1 MTPELATL
9 TNSSSIQASPEQL
22 SAKDDDSC
30 PPLFQLPES
39 IVSRKTSSTSLGQSL
54 KASSQL
60 TSETP
65 PIPTAK
71 GGIIR
76 RLSSRAS
83 RTISSR
89 RRQSSAAPA
98 SRDTSVGP
106 CIFRRRSDS
115 NTTAP
120 PEYAP
125 ATTDSE
131 SDAEERD
138 EIGSLRIF
146 GLEEVSQ
153 EPSIS
158 QLSTSG
164 AMAGPVIPFFVQQGT
179 RLRKV
184 SKKSK
189 SKRISLAYEPETFT
203 LVWDKSRPN
212 KSIHVDEIREI
223 RSGSDVQQYAIDF
236 NIPEAER
243 HGWFSIIYSD
253 PIKRRTKL
261 MHLIA
266 DNMSTSA
273 AWISFL
279 EGMLKYRQEMMTSLM
294 SFKPEAVA
302 EYWQRETLKQSGG
315 QRDADNTGELDLASI
330 KRVCSNLHIYSSQG
344 ALEDSFDVCDVRRKH
359 KLNFEEFLAFVA
371 HLNQR
376 RDVQR
381 IVRSVAA
388 SPEAGLT
395 FSEFLRFLSEFQNEN
410 ISNLGA
416 WETVYRTH
424 AGIPSSIELDE
435 SVIMTETAF
444 ISFLSS
450 ARNGPLE
457 DLPQNYKLDRPVSD
471 YFISS
476 SHNTYLLGRQYLGE
490 SSVEGYI
497 AALGGGCRCVEVDC
511 WDGSDG
517 QPIVVHGRTLTTS
530 ISFSEVMRCI
540 NKYAFVRSQEAL
552 WISLEVHCNPAQ
564 QAIMANTIRETFG
577 ARLVTE
583 PLPERETT
591 LPTPDELKGRVLIKV
606 KKPRE
611 DYPNSEPAGRRR
623 GNSLT
628 SMNSPLVRPSM
639 SDTASFLAPSQSLPQ
654 SPLLSPSHVSRRLVS
669 KSRVNTIAEGEVPDI
684 ASISTST
691 SDNESGSEI
700 GSSRRSANKTVPVLG
715 QLGVY
720 CAGLKF
726 HGFDHP
732 EAKSFNHIFSFMETS
747 FARHSQSKEKKMA
760 LEIHNMRHLMRV
772 YPDGIRLGSTNFDP
786 IAYWRRG
793 VQMAAVNWQTF
804 DLGMQLNRAMFQGG
818 VDQSGYVLKPPE
830 LRGIQVG
837 PYNHDVAECGK
848 KERSVVAFSIDVL
861 SAQQLMRPANLPSN
875 KSMDPYI
882 EVEVFHANDKRGKK
896 DVSNSNTHQLDTPLK
911 FQTEVIRENGFNPM
925 FIDGHF
931 NFRVTTQYPELVFV
945 RWSVKLSNDGESY
958 SSKDRSSVATF
969 TAKLCNLKE
978 GYRTLP
984 LLNHTGEQ
992 YLFSRLFCKITKQP
1006 IVKTMVD
1013 VPVAAPEPGKLNRLG
1028 KALGRINTSPRS
1040 TLERSSYASEK
1051 TSMEKS
1057 SFES

>member
-1 MTPELATL
+1 
-9 TNSSSIQASPEQL
+9 
-22 SAKDDDSC
+22 
-30 PPLFQLPES
+30 
-39 IVSRKTSSTSLGQSL
+39 
-54 KASSQL
+54 
-60 TSETP
+60 
-65 PIPTAK
+65 
-71 GGIIR
+71 
-76 RLSSRAS
+76 
-83 RTISSR
+83 
-89 RRQSSAAPA
+89 
-98 SRDTSVGP
+98 
-106 CIFRRRSDS
+106 
-115 NTTAP
+115 
-120 PEYAP
+120 
-125 ATTDSE
+125 
-131 SDAEERD
+131 
-138 EIGSLRIF
+138 
-146 GLEEVSQ
+146 
-153 EPSIS
+153 
-158 QLSTSG
+158 
-164 AMAGPVIPFFVQQGT
+164 MAGPVIPFLVQQGT

-189 SKRISLAYEPETFT
+189 SKRISLAYEPETNT

-212 KSIHVDEIREI
+212 KSIHVDEIKEI
-223 RSGSDVQQYAIDF
+223 RTDTDVQQYAIDC
-236 NIPEAER
+236 NVPELER
-243 HGWFSIIYSD
+243 QGWFSIIYSD
-253 PIKRRTKL
+253 PIKRKTKL

-266 DNMSTSA
+266 DNMATLA
-273 AWISFL
+273 AWVNFL
-279 EGMLKYRQEMMTSLM
+279 SAMLKYRQEMMTSLM

-302 EYWQRETLKQSGG
+302 EYWQREISKQYNGHCDS
-315 QRDADNTGELDLASI
+315 DVGELDLASV
-330 KRVCSNLHIYSSQG
+330 KRICSNLHIYSSQT
-344 ALEDSFDVCDVRRKH
+344 ALEDSFDACDVRRRSR
-359 KLNFEEFLAFVA
+359 LNFNEFLAFVS

-381 IVRSVAA
+381 IIRSVAA
-388 SPEAGLT
+388 SPEVGLT
-395 FSEFLRFLSEFQNEN
+395 FNEFLRFLNEFQKEDT
-410 ISNLGA
+410 SDRRS
-416 WETVYRTH
+416 WEAIYRAHT
-424 AGIPSSIELDE
+424 GIASSIEVDE
-435 SVIMTETAF
+435 SIIMTEPAF

-457 DLPQNYKLDRPVSD
+457 DLPQNYKLEHPVSD

-530 ISFSEVMRCI
+530 ISFSEAMRCI

-577 ARLVTE
+577 ARLITE
-583 PLPERETT
+583 PLPGHETS
-591 LPTPDELKGRVLIKV
+591 LPSPEELKGRVLIKV
-606 KKPRE
+606 KKPR
-611 DYPNSEPAGRRR
+611 DDGPIAEPAGRRR
-623 GNSLT
+623 GNSLN
-628 SMNSPLVRPSM
+628 SMNSPLARPSM
-639 SDTASFLAPSQSLPQ
+639 SDSPSFLAPSQSLPQ

-691 SDNESGSEI
+691 SDNESGSEL
-700 GSSRRSANKTVPVLG
+700 GTTRRSANKTVPVLG

-726 HGFDHP
+726 QGFDHP
-732 EAKSFNHIFSFMETS
+732 EAKAFNHIFSFMETS

-818 VDQSGYVLKPPE
+818 VDQSGYVLKPEE

-848 KERSVVAFSIDVL
+848 KERSVVSFSIDVL
-861 SAQQLMRPANLPSN
+861 SAQQLMRPANLPAN

-896 DVSNSNTHQLDTPLK
+896 EASNSNTHHLDSPLK
-911 FQTEVIRENGFNPM
+911 VQTEVIRENGFNPM

-958 SSKDRSSVATF
+958 SSKDRASVATF

-978 GYRTLP
+978 GFRTLP

-992 YLFSRLFCKITKQP
+992 YLFSRLFCRITKDP

-1013 VPVAAPEPGKLNRLG
+1013 APMMIAEPGKLNRLG
-1028 KALGRINTSPRS
+1028 KALGRMNTSPRG
-1040 TLERSSYASEK
+1040 TQERSIASEK

>member
-1 MTPELATL
+1 MTPDMATL
-9 TNSSSIQASPEQL
+9 TNSSSIQASPEIF
-22 SAKDDDSC
+22 SAKDDEFC
-30 PPLFQLPES
+30 PPSFQLPES
-39 IVSRKTSSTSLGQSL
+39 IISRKTSSASLRQSL
-54 KASSQL
+54 RTASQPP
-60 TSETP
+60 SETP
-65 PIPTAK
+65 PIPTPK

-76 RLSSRAS
+76 RISSRAS

-89 RRQSSAAPA
+89 RRQSSAAPPA
-98 SRDTSVGP
+98 SRDASVGP

-125 ATTDSE
+125 TTTDSE
-131 SDAEERD
+131 SDPEERD
-138 EIGSLRIF
+138 EIASLRIF
-146 GLEEVSQ
+146 GFEDVAKELPLSQ
-153 EPSIS
+153 
-158 QLSTSG
+158 QSTSG
-164 AMAGPVIPFFVQQGT
+164 AMAGPVIPFFIQQGT

-184 SKKSK
+184 SKKSR
-189 SKRISLAYEPETFT
+189 SKRICLAYEPETNT

-212 KSIHVDEIREI
+212 KSVHVDEIKEI
-223 RSGSDVQQYAIDF
+223 RTGSDVQQYAIDCAV
-236 NIPEAER
+236 PDSER
-243 HGWFSIIYSD
+243 TGWFSIIYGD

-266 DNMSTSA
+266 DDLATCD
-273 AWISFL
+273 AWIKFL
-279 EGMLKYRQEMMTSLM
+279 DAMLKYRQEMMTSLM

-315 QRDADNTGELDLASI
+315 QRNSDETGELDLNSI
-330 KRVCSNLHIYSSQG
+330 KRVCSNLHIYSSQS
-344 ALEDSFDVCDVRRKH
+344 ALEDSFGACDLRRRN
-359 KLNFEEFLAFVA
+359 KLNFDEFLAFVSR
-371 HLNQR
+371 LKQR

-381 IVRSVAA
+381 IIRSVAV
-388 SPEAGLT
+388 SPEIGLT
-395 FSEFLRFLSEFQNEN
+395 FNEFLRFLREFQKEDV
-410 ISNLGA
+410 SDLES
-416 WETVYRTH
+416 WKHVYRTF
-424 AGIPSSIELDE
+424 ACKDSTLDLDE
-435 SVIMTETAF
+435 SVIMTEPQF
-444 ISFLSS
+444 VSFLSS
-450 ARNGPLE
+450 VRNGPLE
-457 DLPQNYKLDRPVSD
+457 DLPQTYRLDRPASD

-476 SHNTYLLGRQYLGE
+476 SHNTYLLGRQFIGE

-517 QPIVVHGRTLTTS
+517 QPLVVHGRTLTTA
-530 ISFSEVMRCI
+530 INFGEVMRCI

-564 QAIMANTIRETFG
+564 QAIMAHTIRETFG

-583 PLPERETT
+583 PLPGRETS

-606 KKPRE
+606 KKPR
-611 DYPNSEPAGRRR
+611 DDMPVNEPTGRRR
-623 GNSLT
+623 GNSL
-628 SMNSPLVRPSM
+628 NSPLARPSV
-639 SDTASFLAPSQSLPQ
+639 SDAASFLAPSQSLPQ
-654 SPLLSPSHVSRRLVS
+654 SPLLSPSLPGRRLVG

-684 ASISTST
+684 ASVSTST
-691 SDNESGSEI
+691 SDNESGNESA
-700 GSSRRSANKTVPVLG
+700 SSRRSANKTVPVLG

-726 HGFDHP
+726 QGFDTP
-732 EAKSFNHIFSFMETS
+732 EAKTFNHIFSFMESS

-760 LEIHNMRHLMRV
+760 LEIHNMRYLMRV

-848 KERSVVAFSIDVL
+848 KERSVVAFNIDVL
-861 SAQQLMRPANLPSN
+861 SAQQLMRPANLPAN

-882 EVEVFHANDKRGKK
+882 EVEVFHANDKRDKTGA
-896 DVSNSNTHQLDTPLK
+896 SNSTTHELDSPLK
-911 FQTEVIRENGFNPM
+911 YQTEVIRENGFNPM

-931 NFRVTTQYPELVFV
+931 HFRVTTQYPELVFV

-958 SSKDRSSVATF
+958 SNKDRASVATF

-992 YLFSRLFCKITKQP
+992 YLFSRLFCKITKEP

-1013 VPVAAPEPGKLNRLG
+1013 APKMVAEAGKLNRLG
-1028 KALGRINTSPRS
+1028 KAFGRINTSPR
-1040 TLERSSYASEK
+1040 TTVERTYAFDK
-1051 TSMEKS
+1051 TSLEKS